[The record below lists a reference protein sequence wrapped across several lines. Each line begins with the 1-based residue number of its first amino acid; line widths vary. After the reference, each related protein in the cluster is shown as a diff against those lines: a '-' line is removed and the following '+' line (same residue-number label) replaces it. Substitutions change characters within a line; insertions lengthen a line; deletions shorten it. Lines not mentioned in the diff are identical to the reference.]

1 MGSKKKKKLS
11 LKLSDW
17 GSVPNTPEFAKHQKE
32 FLEELFYRDGII
44 PTWKN
49 LGQMASRL
57 YDDPQDA
64 FEVLT
69 KNADKTLKATDLKR
83 FYLTQFIEDQRDKKI
98 NKGKGL
104 RTVIRENLE
113 GCCKLINIPFH
124 LIGPS
129 QTQVNENP
137 ELRDKTYSY
146 GFDETIE
153 KIDRKYRRVVDDPEV
168 KKEFKKWHKEE
179 FIRKEF
185 TDFLKKSIPTKKK

>member
-32 FLEELFYRDGII
+32 FLEELFYRDRII

-69 KNADKTLKATDLKR
+69 KNADKTLKATDLKIV
-83 FYLTQFIEDQRDKKI
+83 LQ
-98 NKGKGL
+98 
-104 RTVIRENLE
+104 
-113 GCCKLINIPFH
+113 
-124 LIGPS
+124 
-129 QTQVNENP
+129 
-137 ELRDKTYSY
+137 
-146 GFDETIE
+146 
-153 KIDRKYRRVVDDPEV
+153 
-168 KKEFKKWHKEE
+168 
-179 FIRKEF
+179 
-185 TDFLKKSIPTKKK
+185 